1 MGKIRF
7 HLVVSC
13 TLAGMMLLVEGP
25 SSWAQGQSR
34 VVVVRAAK
42 HAVSLPL
49 RQIAP
54 IASQARSLSSLHN
67 SHMLSVQSS
76 LSTTPVQDSLMQQSA
91 SVAAVSPGL
100 SANSGLD
107 ILGIGNGF
115 PGYSEQANIAVANG
129 AAGTTQYVQ
138 FVNES
143 FAVFNKSTGSVV
155 YGPASGNTLWQAL
168 GAPCSSISDLDE
180 IAQYDKLANRWV
192 MLMPLFTNPPYLC
205 IAVSTT
211 PDATG
216 SWNLYAFEIP
226 VNSTLCHCRMMPD
239 YPKLAIWPDAYYI
252 AYDQAWNL
260 NYEGPGVCAVN
271 RSAML
276 SGAAATMQCVSNN
289 GNTNGVWL
297 AADLDGTT
305 PPPSGEP
312 EYLLNLDSNFHSLD
326 LWQFHVDWTTPAN
339 STLTGP
345 TNIPVT
351 PFSGVCGD
359 TATIVF
365 TPQDNCVPQAG
376 TTQMLG
382 AYADRLMYRLA
393 YRNFG
398 TYEDLVAQHTVQV
411 STGSN
416 QTGIN
421 WYELQ
426 NPGSG
431 FGLYQQGLYAPDSNY
446 RWMGSIGMD
455 KAGNIAMGYS
465 VSSSTMSP
473 SIRYTGRLSTD
484 PLGTMESEIDVLS
497 SAGIATAS
505 QVNYPRWGDY
515 SGMAIDPTDD
525 CTFWYTNE
533 YQPAGGKNRWATRIA
548 SFSFPSCANSSSS
561 TLTVAESGQG
571 TVTSADGQINCI
583 NGSGSCSAV
592 YANGTPVTLT
602 AKAASGWNFT
612 AWSGS
617 CTGGNPCN
625 VVVNGNL
632 TATAKFTTNWAL
644 VNKASVSGSPANSL
658 TIPTTHSGD
667 LIAVAILFNGT
678 TSVTGVSDSAG
689 NTYVSAGARAIV
701 GALSSEIW
709 FAVNSK
715 AGATVITPAFGT
727 SPTHEEITEWEV
739 SGLSTAAPDAAA
751 ALSGKITVNNTAGP
765 AVTTKYAG
773 DFIVSAM
780 FAGSTNLTSMSSGN
794 AFTDD
799 FATNGN
805 GWAHITSNST
815 SAGTYQPSWYT
826 ASPAGGFCASTVAF
840 HQ

>member
-7 HLVVSC
+7 HLVATCCSLAVI
-13 TLAGMMLLVEGP
+13 TLFAEAT
-25 SSWAQGQSR
+25 SSWAQTQSK
-34 VVVVRAAK
+34 VVVVPAAK
-42 HAVSLPL
+42 HAISPPL
-49 RQIAP
+49 RQISPKALQSGQRVP
-54 IASQARSLSSLHN
+54 RDY
-67 SHMLSVQSS
+67 HMLAAPTT
-76 LSTTPVQDSLMQQSA
+76 LSTPVQDSIIQRSSA
-91 SVAAVSPGL
+91 VAAVSSSL
-100 SANSGLD
+100 STNSGLD
-107 ILGIGNGF
+107 ILGVGNGF

-143 FAVFNKSTGSVV
+143 FAVFNKSNGSLI
-155 YGPASGNTLWQAL
+155 YGPANGNSLWQSL
-168 GAPCSSISDLDE
+168 GGPCASISDLDE

-205 IAVSTT
+205 VAVSTT
-211 PDATG
+211 SDATG

-226 VNSTLCHCRMMPD
+226 VNGPACRCRPMPD
-239 YPKLAIWPDAYYI
+239 YPKLAVWPDAYYVV
-252 AYDQAWNL
+252 YDQAWNL
-260 NYEGPGVCAVN
+260 NYEGPGACALN

-276 SGAAATMQCVSNN
+276 NGAAATMQCVSNN
-289 GNTNGVWL
+289 GPTSGVWL

-305 PPPSGEP
+305 PPSSGEP
-312 EYLLNLDSNFHSLD
+312 EYLLNLDSNFQSLD

-345 TNIPVT
+345 TNIPVA

-359 TATIVF
+359 TATILF

-398 TYEDLVAQHTVQV
+398 NYESLVAQHTVQV
-411 STGSN
+411 ATGSN

-426 NPGSG
+426 NSGSG

-455 KAGNIAMGYS
+455 KVGNIAMGYS

-473 SIRYTGRLSTD
+473 SIRYTGRLFSD

-497 SAGIATAS
+497 SAGAGTAS

-515 SGMAIDPTDD
+515 SGMAIDPIDD
-525 CTFWYTNE
+525 CTFWYTNQ

-548 SFSFPSCANSSSS
+548 SFSFPSCTNASNSA
-561 TLTVAESGQG
+561 LTVAESGQG
-571 TVTSADGQINCI
+571 TVTSTDGQINCT
-583 NGSGSCSAV
+583 NGSGTCSAV
-592 YANGTPVTLT
+592 YASGSSVTLNAT
-602 AKAASGWNFT
+602 AGTGWNFG

-617 CTGGNPCN
+617 CTGGNPCK
-625 VVVNGNL
+625 VVVNSSL
-632 TATAKFTTNWAL
+632 TETATFTNWTL
-644 VNKASVSGSPANSL
+644 VNKASVSGNPAKNL
-658 TIPTTHSGD
+658 TIPTTHAGD
-667 LIAVAILFNGT
+667 LIAVAILFNQS
-678 TSVTGVSDSAG
+678 TSVTGVSDNAG
-689 NTYVSAGARAIV
+689 NTYVSAGARAVV
-701 GALSSEIW
+701 GGLSSEIW
-709 FAVNSK
+709 YAVNSK
-715 AGATVITPAFGT
+715 AGATVITPAFGA

-739 SGLSTAAPDAAA
+739 SGLSTAGPDAAA
-751 ALSGKITVNNTAGP
+751 SLSGKITANNTTGP

-773 DFIVSAM
+773 DFIVSVM

-799 FATNGN
+799 FTTNGN

-815 SAGTYQPSWYT
+815 SVGSYQPSWYT
-826 ASPAGGFCASTVAF
+826 ASPGGGFCASTVAF
-840 HQ
+840 H